1 MLLKI
6 TMLDYKTLGDDVDLS
21 PLKNLDWD
29 FTLYDLTSNEQIIER
44 CASSSVIIINKV
56 VITEEILKH
65 CSQLKLICLTATGTN
80 NVDLI
85 AAKKYGV
92 AVCNVAGYSTD
103 SVAQHTF
110 ALLFYVLEHL
120 KYYDDYVQKGGYT
133 ESSTFT
139 HLSKPFWELKDKT
152 FGILGLGEIGKKV
165 ATIAEAFGCKVIYYS
180 TSGKNSNTQYTQVNL
195 QELLKTSDIIS
206 IHAPLNEVTKDLIN
220 YDKLCLIKKSS
231 IILNTG
237 RGGIIN
243 EADLC
248 RIIDEDKIFGAGI
261 DVISKE
267 PIEKDSP
274 YLKVKNRDKLIITPH
289 IAWATIE
296 ARNRVIVEVAKNIKA
311 FKDGEHRNRV
321 D

>member
-1 MLLKI
+1 MKI

-21 PLKNLDWD
+21 PLKNLNYD
-29 FTLYDLTSNEQIIER
+29 FKIYDLTSKEQVIER
-44 CASSSVIIINKV
+44 CQSCEVIIINKIL
-56 VITEEILKH
+56 ITEDILKQCKH
-65 CSQLKLICLTATGTN
+65 LKLICLTATGTN
-80 NVDLI
+80 NVDLV

-103 SVAQHTF
+103 SVTQHTF

-120 KYYDDYVQKGGYT
+120 KYYDEYVINGGYT
-133 ESSTFT
+133 GSSTFT
-139 HLSKPFWELKDKT
+139 HLSKPFWELNNKT
-152 FGILGLGEIGKKV
+152 FGIIGLGQIGNKV
-165 ATIAEAFGCKVIYYS
+165 ATVAKAFGCNIIYHS
-180 TSGKNSNTQYTQVNL
+180 TSGKNSNNEYKQVSL
-195 QELLKTSDIIS
+195 EELLKTSDIVS
-206 IHAPLNEVTKDLIN
+206 IHAPLSKNTENLID
-220 YDKLCLIKKSS
+220 YQKLSLMKKSA

-248 RIIDEDKIFGAGI
+248 KIIDEDKIFGAGI

-267 PIEKDSP
+267 PIDPESP
-274 YLKVKNRDKLIITPH
+274 YLTVKNRDKLIITPH

-296 ARNRVIVEVAKNIKA
+296 ARNRVISEVSENIKA
-311 FKDGEHRNRV
+311 FKNGEYRNRV

>member
-1 MLLKI
+1 MKI

-21 PLKNLDWD
+21 PLKNLNYD
-29 FTLYDLTSNEQIIER
+29 FKIYDLTSKEQVIER
-44 CASSSVIIINKV
+44 SQSSEVIIINKIL
-56 VITEEILKH
+56 ITEDILKQ
-65 CSQLKLICLTATGTN
+65 CKNLKLICLTATGTN
-80 NVDLI
+80 NVDLA

-103 SVAQHTF
+103 SVTQHTF

-120 KYYDDYVQKGGYT
+120 KYYDEYVINGGYT
-133 ESSTFT
+133 GSSTFT
-139 HLSKPFWELKDKT
+139 HLSKPFWELNNKT
-152 FGILGLGEIGKKV
+152 FGIIGLGQIGKKV
-165 ATIAEAFGCKVIYYS
+165 AAVAKAFGCNIIYHS
-180 TSGKNSNTQYTQVNL
+180 TSGKNSNNEYKHVSL
-195 QELLKTSDIIS
+195 EELLKTSDIVS
-206 IHAPLNEVTKDLIN
+206 IHAPLNKNTENLMD
-220 YDKLCLIKKSS
+220 YEKLSLMKKSA

-248 RIIDEDKIFGAGI
+248 KIIDEDKIFGAGI

-267 PIEKDSP
+267 PIDPKSP
-274 YLKVKNRDKLIITPH
+274 YLTVKNRDKLIITPH

-296 ARNRVIVEVAKNIKA
+296 ARNRVISEVAENIRA
-311 FKDGEHRNRV
+311 FKNGEYRNRV